1 MMEIWSPNV
10 TLEGDGFVLYQQ
22 TTKDILKRLAQML
35 KGKQPSGVY
44 SYLNDILE
52 FTQEPPKLKFEFNI
66 KSLIDIIKAS
76 LLTQIVKTGEL
87 LQQKNGASMDH
98 KWNKIYLLEVVN
110 TARLNAI
117 YITAKTFYD
126 ELIKAG
132 LSDGLTNSLL
142 SLCKIF

>member
-1 MMEIWSPNV
+1 MIEIWSPNV

-22 TTKDILKRLAQML
+22 TTKDILKQLAQML
-35 KGKQPSGVY
+35 KSKQPSGVY

-87 LQQKNGASMDH
+87 LKEKMVPRWTINGI
-98 KWNKIYLLEVVN
+98 KCIYLKWSTLQDS
-110 TARLNAI
+110 TR
-117 YITAKTFYD
+117 YISQPKRFT
-126 ELIKAG
+126 
-132 LSDGLTNSLL
+132 TNSARQA
-142 SLCKIF
+142 SVMD